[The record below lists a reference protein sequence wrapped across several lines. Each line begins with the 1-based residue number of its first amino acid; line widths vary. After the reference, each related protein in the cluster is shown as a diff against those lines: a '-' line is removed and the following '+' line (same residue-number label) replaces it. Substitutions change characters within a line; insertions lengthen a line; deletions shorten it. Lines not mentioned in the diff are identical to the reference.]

1 MLSDVHLLPGP
12 AGRLPLAFHPLLVGA
27 VLLAPNPLP
36 AVADGAAR
44 WQPPLPTPLAVVAP
58 FVAPAGPYAPGH
70 RGVDLGAAAATRVVS
85 AGSGVVA
92 FAGPVAGRGVVA
104 VDHPGGLRSTYE
116 PVEPVVHRGQRVLRG
131 QLLGLLSGTG
141 SHARRVP
148 ACTGAFAAGAPTST
162 RCRCSAAPLSGC
174 SRSGPPGPAVARLRR
189 AVARRRSILET

>member
-1 MLSDVHLLPGP
+1 MHLLPGP

-27 VLLAPNPLP
+27 VLLAPHPLP

-70 RGVDLGAAAATRVVS
+70 RGVDLGAVAATRVVS

-141 SHARRVP
+141 SHCPPRSCLHWGVRRGG
-148 ACTGAFAAGAPTST
+148 TYLD
-162 RCRCSAAPLSGC
+162 PLSLLGRARVRLLPVW
-174 SRSGPPGPAVARLRR
+174 SAGPVVARLPR
-189 AVARRRSILET
+189 ALAGRRSILET